1 MEEIDDL
8 PPIEVNRVNKV
19 KEGIQIVTPT
29 KLLTRRLVLLTQIKA
44 GNNPCAIKK
53 RNQQNSV
60 PTLSTR

>member
-1 MEEIDDL
+1 M
-8 PPIEVNRVNKV
+8 EVNRVNKV

-29 KLLTRRLVLLTQIKA
+29 KLLTRRLVLLTQTKA
-44 GNNPCAIKK
+44 GNNSCAIKK